1 MRCTDRWMRDA
12 RWNLQA
18 HVRRAR
24 RVRLPPVTSQVVTG
38 YWLHEPADRSQDE
51 RKGIGSGDVVLALAQ
66 YSSPTLRS
74 RPHLSIHLH
83 YVLRVHSWS
92 YTPNPHPPQ
101 RTPVIVHLTSSPI
114 AFSGCTAMA
123 ARRPIPIESL
133 GPRCLYKATCMHIP
147 RHVRT
152 GYQPGMLHGGCRRQ
166 I

>member
-12 RWNLQA
+12 RWNLEA
-18 HVRRAR
+18 HVR

-92 YTPNPHPPQ
+92 YTPIPIHRSPLPSSCAFL
-101 RTPVIVHLTSSPI
+101 TPPI
-114 AFSGCTAMA
+114 AFTGCTAMA
-123 ARRPIPIESL
+123 ARWPISIEYSGPSYLHHTPACPDGILARDAASWLQMSSL
-133 GPRCLYKATCMHIP
+133 IR
-147 RHVRT
+147 
-152 GYQPGMLHGGCRRQ
+152 
-166 I
+166 